1 MNKEVFNRDHILFDE
16 KAATQEEAFKSL
28 AKFAYASGF
37 VSDENAYF
45 EGLKA
50 REQKATTGFKD
61 HIAIPH
67 CKSSVNKKPGLF
79 LIKFKR
85 EIPWQALDQKPVKV
99 ALGLTI
105 PEDGATEHLKLLSLI
120 ARKMID
126 QDFREGVLKQ
136 DDPEK
141 LTALMDQI
149 EFRG

>member
-1 MNKEVFNRDHILFDE
+1 MNREVFSRSHILFDE
-16 KAATQEEAFKSL
+16 SAATQEQAFKSL

-37 VSDENAYF
+37 VSDEAAYF
-45 EGLKA
+45 ECLKA
-50 REQKATTGFKD
+50 REQEATTGFKD

-79 LIKFKR
+79 LIKFKQA
-85 EIPWQALDQKPVKV
+85 IPWQALDQKPVKV

-126 QDFREGVLKQ
+126 QNFRTGLLQQ
-136 DDPEK
+136 DDPEQ
-141 LTALMDQI
+141 LTAIIDQI